1 MTTKFTPVTTQ
12 QLAPVQKNAE
22 LDGMIEIVQGL
33 IQQRQSSQDRQFTL
47 GQRDRLISGQAKE
60 DEQSAAKTESLTLF
74 NEYMTKGGHTLKD
87 VENLAITGHLD
98 KNQISAIQTS
108 ATDYQS
114 PEQRLDTFGNI
125 LPYIADA
132 SELGQVIAKTGVD
145 SSTGFRLWNEQQEER
160 AAAAKAAA
168 GSGSGGK
175 DGGKPAT
182 LIQRTDAQDKLNDAE
197 RELNVF
203 TTGGLIYT
211 TVEGGKKK
219 DFHALAASGETRD
232 GKAVRGV
239 TVIADEGRKVR
250 RSTYAYDGKRFYFI
264 DKGKWVP
271 TIPKRDSTKQALRH
285 GYASYIAA
293 KQKVKDLTK
302 TLKVINDAGYERED
316 GKGDKRNDDLF
327 EDLDG

>member
-47 GQRDRLISGQAKE
+47 GQRDRLISGQGKE
-60 DEQSAAKTESLTLF
+60 DEQSAAKTESHTLF

-98 KNQISAIQTS
+98 KNQISAITTS
-108 ATDYQS
+108 ATDYRS
-114 PEQRLDTFGNI
+114 DNMKLSDFSKL
-125 LPYIADA
+125 LPDIRDEKELADA
-132 SELGQVIAKTGVD
+132 IAETDVNE
-145 SSTGFRLWNEQQEER
+145 STAFRLWNEKQQRE
-160 AAAAKAAA
+160 ALLAKAAA

-182 LIQRTDAQDKLNDAE
+182 LIQRTNAQDKLNDAE

-239 TVIADEGRKVR
+239 TVIQKEGWKVK

-316 GKGDKRNDDLF
+316 GKGDRRNDDLF
-327 EDLDG
+327 

>member
-1 MTTKFTPVTTQ
+1 M
-12 QLAPVQKNAE
+12 
-22 LDGMIEIVQGL
+22 
-33 IQQRQSSQDRQFTL
+33 
-47 GQRDRLISGQAKE
+47 
-60 DEQSAAKTESLTLF
+60 
-74 NEYMTKGGHTLKD
+74 
-87 VENLAITGHLD
+87 
-98 KNQISAIQTS
+98 
-108 ATDYQS
+108 
-114 PEQRLDTFGNI
+114 
-125 LPYIADA
+125 
-132 SELGQVIAKTGVD
+132 
-145 SSTGFRLWNEQQEER
+145 
-160 AAAAKAAA
+160 
-168 GSGSGGK
+168 
-175 DGGKPAT
+175 
-182 LIQRTDAQDKLNDAE
+182 
-197 RELNVF
+197 F

-239 TVIADEGRKVR
+239 TVIADEGWKVR